1 MSWNNQWFDPR
12 NEYGGRGSEYGG
24 GERGGAGRNGNGG
37 GGYNGGGGG
46 PGQYVSTRVTL
57 QMGVGSSEP
66 YPRMQHD
73 GGGSERGG
81 GRGGGQSGKGH
92 VRGGDE
98 GQYAQRHE
106 RSDEWEHDRRRERDG
121 SSDYER
127 DYGQRYRDHG
137 EYGGGSQRDSRG
149 GEYEQRGGDGG
160 WRRGHGGGG
169 YDRGGS
175 SRGDRFLNDAR
186 KNAWRKPSSVNA
198 TGAATGAEAAQN
210 VIRFV
215 HLENVTRVNGEVREG
230 TLHARVHTT
239 LVESRMALPG
249 AGEMPVQL
257 SAEETAVVARIEVD
271 AARSRAS
278 ASARV
283 EVEERP
289 VHREQS
295 APEPARGERG
305 RTQGDVWTGP
315 VPQGASDDA
324 VMVQRERIRGLTLR
338 ASAAGQGLFGLLD
351 DNLMTRVW
359 HFVEEDEWTYKG
371 VLRAVKEQPRLW
383 MTLDDLATTTLGA
396 LRQCAGRTMQTH
408 SVGRLVRRAATY
420 GWLPRLARDI
430 DEEVGAQRYVEI
442 LDEFRMI
449 VRRRD
454 MGDVSKRADK
464 VMNQF
469 DSILRPGMAARFS
482 RAAPAIALL
491 REAVERGWKLKL
503 ARDVAAMAG
512 TAVESDSDDDLPNMS

>member
-1 MSWNNQWFDPR
+1 MSRNNHWLDPR
-12 NEYGGRGSEYGG
+12 NEYGERSSEYGG
-24 GERGGAGRNGNGG
+24 GEHGGAGRNGNGG
-37 GGYNGGGGG
+37 GGYNGGGG
-46 PGQYVSTRVTL
+46 PEQYVSTRVTL
-57 QMGVGSSEP
+57 QVGVGRSEP
-66 YPRMQHD
+66 DPRMQHD
-73 GGGSERGG
+73 GSGSERCGE
-81 GRGGGQSGKGH
+81 RGGGQSGKGH

-98 GQYAQRHE
+98 DQYAQRHE
-106 RSDEWEHDRRRERDG
+106 RSDEREHDRRRERDG

-127 DYGQRYRDHG
+127 DYGRGYRDHG
-137 EYGGGSQRDSRG
+137 EYGGG
-149 GEYEQRGGDGG
+149 GDDG

-278 ASARV
+278 AGARV
-283 EVEERP
+283 EVGGRP

-324 VMVQRERIRGLTLR
+324 VIVQRERIRGLIFR
-338 ASAAGQGLFGLLD
+338 AKTTGQGLFGLLD
-351 DNLMTRVW
+351 DDLMGQVW

-371 VLRAVKEQPRLW
+371 VLRAAKEQPRLW

-469 DSILRPGMAARFS
+469 DSILRPGMARRFS